1 MTDRN
6 PLLTTLY
13 VIRSIGTWRPTA
25 AWLTDHYEISDRT
38 LKRHLAEAQQ
48 LGAELRP
55 VKLND
60 GRYHWECANWERLE
74 ATGRLDRWIDLEET
88 RSLT

>member
-1 MTDRN
+1 MRNTN

-13 VIRSIGTWRPTA
+13 IIRSIGTWRPTA
-25 AWLTDHYEISDRT
+25 AWLRDHYEISDRT
-38 LKRHLAEAQQ
+38 LKRHLTEAQN

-60 GRYHWECANWERLE
+60 GRYHWECANWETLE
-74 ATGRLDRWIDLEET
+74 YSGRLNRWISLEEE
-88 RSLT
+88 RKLT